1 MSTSPPGMAAG
12 DPLGAEPCAPYG
24 AMSADG
30 LQRILRATRIE
41 ATAAPHPT
49 QSVQERPQR
58 PPVTVDEEDQE
69 RFHAER
75 GKIESLRARSNHS
88 SRNSAKV
95 ALAAADLATVMTS
108 QPGSM
113 TGRCRRQISL
123 SRRRVRLRMT
133 APPTR
138 RDVISPNRVS
148 PWVGSS
154 LMLRR
159 RYLPCTVL
167 PSSRTSANSRPRR
180 TRAARGKRSRLGFG
194 MAGEVDFD
202 TLWQQ
207 ALAAALAAAA
217 QNGAPTL
224 GLHPRAK
231 AKLLL
236 PGALAGLVG
245 AFHMLEKS
253 RIGENG
259 DFLTIVNPLLFN
271 VRPSFARP

>member
-1 MSTSPPGMAAG
+1 MA
-12 DPLGAEPCAPYG
+12 
-24 AMSADG
+24 ADG
-30 LQRILRATRIE
+30 LQGVLRATRLE
-41 ATAAPHPT
+41 AATAPHPT
-49 QSVQERPQR
+49 QGVQERPQS
-58 PPVTVDEEDQE
+58 PPVTVDEEDKE

-95 ALAAADLATVMTS
+95 ALAAADFATVMTS
-108 QPGSM
+108 QPGNT

-123 SRRRVRLRMT
+123 RRRRVRLRMT

-138 RDVISPNRVS
+138 RDVISPKRVS
-148 PWVGSS
+148 PSEGSAVI
-154 LMLRR
+154 LRR

-167 PSSRTSANSRPRR
+167 PFSRTSANSRPRR

-202 TLWQQ
+202 TLRQQ

-253 RIGENG
+253 RIGE
-259 DFLTIVNPLLFN
+259 DDRFFTIVNPLLLN
-271 VRPSFARP
+271 GRPSFGRPF